1 MTTEGYVTSPSG
13 TRFPRTPGNLAEF
26 EKDGKAP
33 VSNKKPN
40 LAKADV
46 QTNEAGRDDKKLKE
60 DVKLMNVEDAGSAG
74 ETNDEAGLEWYE
86 GRRLEME
93 EQIQRAIF
101 VRV

>member
-46 QTNEAGRDDKKLKE
+46 HRQMRLAGTIR
-60 DVKLMNVEDAGSAG
+60 N
-74 ETNDEAGLEWYE
+74 
-86 GRRLEME
+86 
-93 EQIQRAIF
+93 
-101 VRV
+101 